1 MKISTYKILMAVL
14 ITFISFHLNAQVAF
28 KNANQLLDNPNFYS
42 GCPVAVV
49 DWNKDGLDDIIRLDQ
64 THLLYVQ
71 IQKPGHQFQTLYLG
85 DFGPNPIPNG
95 HFGWSIAV
103 ADIDKN
109 GYMDIVAG
117 GPINNGAVKIFMTN
131 STGTGGNF
139 ISIPN
144 SNYFLQ
150 NATFGD
156 FNNDGWIDLFCCD
169 DNAESHLYLNDGTGT
184 LAVSTLI
191 NFNVS
196 TSDDSGNYGS
206 VYTDFDN
213 DGDLDLYIA
222 KCRQGVNDTN
232 DARRIDVLF
241 ENNGNGTYT
250 ENAATYN
257 LNNKWQSWT
266 ASFGDIDNDG
276 DLDLMVT
283 NHDHVSQIMQND
295 GTGHFTDITTQT
307 GFDISGI
314 TPIESVME
322 DFDNDGFIDILTT
335 GSDSRLSHNNGN
347 GTFTNING
355 LFDNNQME
363 SFALGDLNHDGFID
377 VYGSYASIYTTPST
391 SVNDVIWL
399 GEKNSNHFIT
409 LDLRGVNSNSGA
421 IGARASIYGAWGV
434 QIREVKAG
442 ESYGTNNTA
451 MLHFGLGATTQIDSL
466 VIRWPAGTLQTII
479 NPVADQFMTII
490 ENDCVSPVASITT
503 TINPLVICTGQT
515 VNLSAP
521 SGYTYLWSDG
531 STAQNLI
538 ATAEGEFIVTIST
551 AGNNCIGISPS
562 IYIYQSPNQTPTI
575 AANGVTEFCIGN
587 SVQLVGP
594 PNQLSYLWSN
604 GDTTQTIVATQNGL
618 YTLMIQG
625 YCQQFTSTPIQLIVH
640 TAAPPIA
647 NDTTLIGP
655 GIASLNATGSNV
667 SWFTSATGGN
677 PIASGNTFTTP
688 LLTSNTTY
696 YLQDSVT
703 YGGNKS
709 AVGMLSPFGIS
720 PYSGNTVNASMYFDV
735 LQTCTI
741 ENVKVFTDVAGPR
754 TILLIKNGVILDSLT
769 VNVTQLVPDSQ
780 IVTLNFNILP
790 GTNYELT
797 TDTITNKLLPGLGGT
812 IGPRL
817 KRNSTGVV
825 YPYSSANVVN
835 ITTSSAGGNY
845 FYYFYDWKFKLP
857 DHYCE
862 STRNSV
868 TVTIQ
873 SGVGIQELSEK
884 GFGVYPNPAHNKL
897 NIQLSDP
904 SNSQFSLFDQT
915 GRLVVHEQIKSKESS
930 TDISNLAQGMYNL
943 QVQSSKG
950 VFTQKVIVQ

>member
-1 MKISTYKILMAVL
+1 MKFTSYKILLISL
-14 ITFISFHLNAQVAF
+14 ITFFSFHLNAQTAF
-28 KNANQLLDNPNFYS
+28 KNANQLLDNPNFHS

-71 IQKPGHQFQTLYLG
+71 IQKPGNQFQTLFLG
-85 DFGPNPIPNG
+85 DFGPNPNPNG
-95 HFGWSIAV
+95 HFGWSLAV

-117 GPINNGAVKIFMTN
+117 GPIDNGAVKIFMTN

-169 DNAESHLYLNDGTGT
+169 DNGESHLYLNDGTGT

-196 TSDDSGNYGS
+196 TTDDSGNYGS

-283 NHDHVSQIMQND
+283 NHDHESQIMLND
-295 GTGHFTDITTQT
+295 GTGHYTDITAQT
-307 GFDISGI
+307 GFDITGI

-347 GTFTNING
+347 GTFTNITG
-355 LFDNNQME
+355 LFDSNQME
-363 SFALGDLNHDGFID
+363 SFAIGDLNHDGVID

-391 SVNDVIWL
+391 TVNDVIWL
-399 GEKNSNHFIT
+399 GQKNQNHFIT

-421 IGARASIYGAWGV
+421 IGARATIYGAWGV

-451 MLHFGLGATTQIDSL
+451 MLHFGLGATTQIDSI

-503 TINPLVICTGQT
+503 SINPLVLCAGQT
-515 VNLSAP
+515 ANLSAP

-531 STAQNLI
+531 STAQNL
-538 ATAEGEFIVTIST
+538 TAASEGEYIVTIST
-551 AGNNCIGISPS
+551 VGNNCIGISPS
-562 IYIYQSPNQTPTI
+562 IYIYQLPDQTPAI
-575 AANGVTEFCIGN
+575 AAIGDTEFCTGS

-594 PNQLSYLWSN
+594 ANQISYLWSN
-604 GDTTQTIVATQNGL
+604 GDTTQTIVAAQNGL
-618 YTLMIQG
+618 YSLTIQG
-625 YCQQFTSTPIQLIVH
+625 YCQQFTSTPINLIVH
-640 TAAPPIA
+640 TVTAPTA

-655 GIASLNATGSNV
+655 GIATLNAIGTNV
-667 SWFTSATGGN
+667 NWFTSSSGGN
-677 PIASGNTFTTP
+677 PVASGNTFTTP
-688 LLTSNTTY
+688 LLTNTTTY
-696 YLQDSVT
+696 YVQDSIS
-703 YGGNKS
+703 YGGAKRS
-709 AVGMLSPFGIS
+709 VGMLSPFGFS
-720 PYSGNTVNASMYFDV
+720 GYSGNAVNSSMYFNV

-754 TILLIKNGVILDSLT
+754 TILLIKNGTVLDSLT
-769 VNVTQLVPDSQ
+769 ANITQLVPDSQ
-780 IVTLNFNILP
+780 IVTLNFKLLS

-797 TDTITNKLLPGLGGT
+797 TDTVTNKLLPGLGGT

-817 KRNSTGVV
+817 KRNNIGVA
-825 YPYSSANVVN
+825 YPYSSTNVVD
-835 ITTSSAGGNY
+835 ITTSSGGANY
-845 FYYFYDWKFKLP
+845 YYYFYDWKLKLP
-857 DHYCE
+857 DHDCE
-862 STRNSV
+862 SARNPV

-873 SGVGIQELSEK
+873 SGVGIKEISEN

-897 NIQLSDP
+897 NIQLLDYN
-904 SNSQFSLFDQT
+904 NSQYSLFDQT
-915 GRLVVHEQIKSKESS
+915 GRLIKHEIINAKESS
-930 TDISNLAQGMYNL
+930 LNISNLEYGIYTL
-943 QVQSSKG
+943 QIQNAKG
-950 VFTQKVIVQ
+950 IFTQKVIIE